1 MNNLI
6 SAFIGGL
13 IALALMI
20 NGVLSDAAGNYTA
33 TVIIHTV
40 GLISVILVLLINK
53 SKFKLTKDIPLYLY
67 SAGAIGVFTV
77 LFNNISFI
85 KLGASLP
92 IALGLLGQSITS
104 IIIDHF
110 GLLEMK
116 VVKFNRKK
124 IFGLI
129 LITLGI
135 AVMTIY

>member
-6 SAFIGGL
+6 SAFIGAL
-13 IALALMI
+13 ISLMLMI
-20 NGVLSDAAGNYTA
+20 NGNLSDSAGNYTA

-40 GLISVILVLLINK
+40 GLIAIIIVLIISK
-53 SKFKLTKDIPLYLY
+53 SKLKISKDIPLYLY
-67 SAGAIGVFTV
+67 SAGVIGIFTV
-77 LFNNISFI
+77 LFNNISFL

-92 IALGLLGQSITS
+92 IALGLLGQSVTS

-116 VVKFNRKK
+116 VIRFNEKK
-124 IFGLI
+124 IIGLI

-135 AVMTIY
+135 IVMTIY

>member
-13 IALALMI
+13 ITIMIMI
-20 NGVLSDAAGNYTA
+20 NGNLSNTAGNYTA
-33 TVIIHTV
+33 TVVIHSV
-40 GLISVILVLLINK
+40 GLISVILVLIINK
-53 SKFKLTKDIPLYLY
+53 SNFKITRDIPIYMY

-77 LFNNISFI
+77 LFNNVSFI

-92 IALGLLGQSITS
+92 IALGLLGQSVSS

-116 VVKFNRKK
+116 VVKFKK
-124 IFGLI
+124 EKIIGLI

-135 AVMTIY
+135 VIMTIY